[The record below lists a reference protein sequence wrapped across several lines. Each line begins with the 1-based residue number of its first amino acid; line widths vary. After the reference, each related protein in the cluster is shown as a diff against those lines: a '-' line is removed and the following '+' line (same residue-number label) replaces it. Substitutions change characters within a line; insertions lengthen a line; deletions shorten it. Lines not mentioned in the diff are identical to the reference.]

1 MANRWM
7 LRVAVLLVTL
17 VSLAAWVGQVS
28 AAPAAPTEFE
38 LTQPD
43 GSTFTARQWGDEWQ
57 NGYETECRLYHIDET
72 ERLVGVRCRSRRR
85 QPGSAAAGW

>member
-1 MANRWM
+1 MENRMANRWM

-17 VSLAAWVGQVS
+17 VLLAAWVGQVS

-43 GSTFTARQWGDEWQ
+43 GSTFTAR
-57 NGYETECRLYHIDET
+57 
-72 ERLVGVRCRSRRR
+72 LVGR
-85 QPGSAAAGW
+85 